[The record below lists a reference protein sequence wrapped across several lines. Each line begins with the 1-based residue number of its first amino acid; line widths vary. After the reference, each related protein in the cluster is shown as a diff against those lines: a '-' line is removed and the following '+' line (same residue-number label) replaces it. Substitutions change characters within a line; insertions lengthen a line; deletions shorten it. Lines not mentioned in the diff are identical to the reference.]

1 VRGRLFERTKWERRT
16 MGGRFARSGGDS
28 RLAAPCPGW
37 LVLWRIHYWALPG
50 EIRAGAILRSH
61 LMRLGT
67 GASIRP
73 GVAGIQHG
81 EKY

>member
-1 VRGRLFERTKWERRT
+1 

-28 RLAAPCPGW
+28 RLGPPCPRW
-37 LVLWRIHYWALPG
+37 LVLWRIHYWAG
-50 EIRAGAILRSH
+50 EILAGAILRSH

-67 GASIRP
+67 GASTRP
-73 GVAGIQHG
+73 GVAESQHG